1 MDNSNR
7 LQGHDQSETHIAAN
21 IRKREEALREY
32 YFIEDLIDKFN
43 ERSLTIKSWS
53 ITSCG
58 VALGLGASEKQPLLF
73 CLAAFGSIV
82 FWYLE
87 ASWKSSQITVA
98 DRLQELERLLSQ
110 ETLAYDGPKIN
121 ATFGKAF
128 QDEVDARRI
137 LHIMMRRNIRVP
149 HLFITLLG
157 ILAFL
162 ISALH
167 SNLAHTVRGTLTG

>member
-1 MDNSNR
+1 MEIDDRR
-7 LQGHDQSETHIAAN
+7 LRHDQSETQADASV
-21 IRKREEALREY
+21 RKREEALREY

-87 ASWKSSQITVA
+87 ASWKFSQITVA
-98 DRLQELERLLSQ
+98 GRLQELERLLSE
-110 ETLAYDGPKIN
+110 ETLTYDGPKIN
-121 ATFGKAF
+121 ATFGRAF
-128 QDEVDARRI
+128 QDEVDARLI
-137 LHIMMRRNIRVP
+137 FHIMMRRNIRVP

-167 SNLAHTVRGTLTG
+167 SNLAHTVRGALTG